1 MGPTDRFFADLPSF
15 EGFAD
20 AVDPARYTDAP
31 LDWCVAITDVRG
43 STDAIEAGRYKDVN
57 ALGASSIV
65 AVLNS
70 ARGLDLPYV
79 FGGDGAT
86 LLFPQSQRE
95 PIESALRGMRDLGRE
110 RFDMELRVG
119 VVPVAELVADGFPVR
134 VARYRPSP
142 HIYLAMLSGAGLP
155 EAERRIKHP
164 QEGGRYALPVAPGQ
178 ADLAGFECRWEP
190 LRSRNGRV
198 LSVLV
203 QALAPTLDARTA
215 TYQGVLAE
223 LDRVLGDLALAN
235 PAHPVTLHIASD
247 PSAFEQEARL
257 RGGRAGVPYLLH
269 KLQARTLAGVGR
281 FLLST
286 GWRLPGF
293 DGSRYREEV
302 VVNTDFRKFDDT
314 LRLVVDVT
322 DEQAAALQASLQAAQ
337 DRGEL
342 AFGVHSSEAAL
353 MTCLIF
359 NHEGNHVHFVDGA
372 DGGYAM
378 AARPLKA
385 TLKARTAG
393 GALLSGGGPIKGNGN
408 GV

>member
-1 MGPTDRFFADLPSF
+1 MGPTDRFYADLPSF

-31 LDWCVAITDVRG
+31 TDWFVAITDVRG

-57 ALGASSIV
+57 ALGAASIV
-65 AVLNS
+65 AVLN
-70 ARGLDLPYV
+70 AAPGLDLPYV

-86 LLFPQSQRE
+86 LLFPSSHRE
-95 PIESALRGMRDLGRE
+95 AIEGALRGMRDLARE
-110 RFDMELRVG
+110 RFEMELRVG
-119 VVPVAELVADGFPVR
+119 VVSIAELVQAGFPVR

-142 HIYLAMLSGAGLP
+142 HVCLAMLSGAGLP

-164 QEGGRYALPVAPGQ
+164 EEGLRYALAEQPGT
-178 ADLAGFECRWEP
+178 ADLGGFECRWEP
-190 LRSRNGRV
+190 LRSRNGLV

-203 QALAPTLDARTA
+203 QALAPTPEGRAEVYR
-215 TYQGVLAE
+215 GVLAE
-223 LDRVLGDLALAN
+223 LDRVLGDLAHAN
-235 PAHPVTLHIASD
+235 PAHPFTLHISSD
-247 PSAFEQEARL
+247 PTAFEQEARL
-257 RGGRAGVPYLLH
+257 RGGRAGVPYMLH

-281 FLLST
+281 LLLAT

-293 DGSRYREEV
+293 DGARYRDEV

-314 LRLVVDVT
+314 LRMVVDVSE
-322 DEQAAALQASLQAAQ
+322 EQHQALRLTLQAAQ

-342 AFGVHSSEAAL
+342 AFGLHSSQSAL

-385 TLKARTAG
+385 ALKGR
-393 GALLSGGGPIKGNGN
+393 
-408 GV
+408 